1 MGVFKTADKAQTG
14 ASDPILTRLVE
25 EDKVPWYRKP
35 NLRMLYFLLFPTCM
49 GIELTSGFDSQLI
62 NALQIV
68 PSWISYFDD
77 PQGPIKG
84 IIAASY
90 SLGAILSLPF
100 IGMINDKF
108 GRRWSIFGGSVIMVI
123 GALIQG
129 LSVHVAQY
137 IIARLILGFGIP
149 TCIVSASSLIG
160 ELSYPKE
167 RPVLTSLF
175 NVSYFVGQLL
185 AAGIT
190 FGTNNIMNNYGWR
203 IPSWLQMVPS
213 LVQITFIFFVPE
225 SPRWLITQERHEEA
239 YDILAKYHGEGNRES
254 EFVKAEFAQLQATI
268 GIELEH
274 SKKSMKDLIRTSG
287 NRRRLLISTMLG
299 LFTQWSGN
307 TLISYY
313 LGDILEAIGQT
324 DSVFKQKINVAIAA
338 WSLVNGTIISLLVKR
353 FRRRV
358 MYLTCTCAL
367 ILVYIGWTISMKYAI
382 DGKNSGTLNSAAGG
396 AVLFFIFAYSPCYN
410 IGYNALT
417 YTYMVEIWPYAERSR
432 GIAYFQLW
440 GRLASFFTTFVN
452 PIGLQNSGW
461 RYLISYVV
469 FLAYEICFVYFFFP
483 ETFGRTLEEL
493 AFLFEDK
500 ALADEAVHA
509 VEKAVALNDEKGKGE
524 NVLIVGEVHNEGSS
538 SADAQEMA
546 RHQVFHG
553 TLIHSLSPDRLE
565 VIENGLI
572 IVSPQGIISS
582 LEKSVSKESVQQHL
596 STRGFSEAQ
605 YEAHFLERGQFLVPG
620 FVDTHNHAPQWAQ
633 RGLGQSMHILDWL
646 DKVTFPNEARF
657 RDPEYAR
664 RIYASCVD
672 GFLQQGITTASYYGS
687 MHTEAT
693 KILADLCLEKG
704 QRAFVGK
711 CNMNRNAPDY
721 YRDATVESSLT
732 DTRDCIAH
740 MRRIDPEGKLVKHV
754 ITPRFAITCEDALL
768 AGLGEI
774 ARSNPGLPIQTH
786 FNEAEQEMLFTKT
799 LFPKFDNEVDLYD
812 HFGLLT
818 RRSILAHCCFM
829 SEYELGRLKD
839 LDCGVAHCP
848 ISNMTVGGGFMA
860 APVREFLQRDIKV
873 GLGTD
878 SGGGFSSSILDAMR
892 QALVA
897 SNAREAMS
905 QGREKGLSINE
916 VFYLAT
922 LGGARVCCLDKKIG
936 NFTGGKEFDALLID
950 STSSKPGIMTM
961 IEEQDTIQ
969 TVFDKFIMTGDDRN
983 ISKVFV
989 RGRLVKS

>member
-1 MGVFKTADKAQTG
+1 MVAFTSAEKAQTG
-14 ASDPILTRLVE
+14 TADPILTRLAD
-25 EDKVPWYRKP
+25 EDKVPWYQKP
-35 NLRMLYFLLFPTCM
+35 NLRLLYLLLFPTCM

-68 PSWISYFDD
+68 PSWIDYFDD
-77 PQGPIKG
+77 PEGPIKG

-100 IGMINDKF
+100 IGIVNDKF

-129 LSVHVAQY
+129 LSINVGQY
-137 IIARLILGFGIP
+137 IVARLILGFGIP

-190 FGTNNIMNNYGWR
+190 FGTNNIMSNYAWR

-213 LVQITFIFFVPE
+213 LIQLTFIFFVPE
-225 SPRWLITQERHEEA
+225 SPRWLITKERHEEA
-239 YDILAKYHGEGNRES
+239 YDILAKYHAEGDRES
-254 EFVKAEFAQLQATI
+254 PFVKAEFAQLQTTI
-268 GIELEH
+268 NIELEH
-274 SKKSMKDLIRTSG
+274 SKKSMVDLVRTSG

-307 TLISYY
+307 TLRI
-313 LGDILEAIGQT
+313 IC
-324 DSVFKQKINVAIAA
+324 DSPDMKIAA
-338 WSLVNGTIISLLVKR
+338 TSLVSGTIASLLVKR

-358 MYLTCTCAL
+358 MYLACTCSLL
-367 ILVYIGWTISMKYAI
+367 IVYISWTISMKYAI
-382 DGKNSGTLNSAAGG
+382 DGKNSGELNSAAGG
-396 AVLFFIFAYSPCYN
+396 AVLFFIFIYSPCYN

-440 GRLASFFTTFVN
+440 GRLAGFFTTFVN
-452 PIGLQNSGW
+452 PIGLQNAGW

-469 FLAYEICFVYFFFP
+469 FLAYEIVFVYFVFP

-493 AFLFEDK
+493 TFLFEDK

-509 VEKAVALNDEKGKGE
+509 VEKAVGLN
-524 NVLIVGEVHNEGSS
+524 
-538 SADAQEMA
+538 AMA
-546 RHQVFHG
+546 RHLVFHG
-553 TLIHSLSPDRLE
+553 TIIHCLGLQELE
-565 VIENGLI
+565 IIEDGLVIVKPG
-572 IVSPQGIISS
+572 GTISS
-582 LEKSVSKESVQQHL
+582 LVKSIERASVLSHL
-596 STRGFSEAQ
+596 STVGLSEDQ
-605 YEAHFLERGQFLVPG
+605 CDVRFLERGQFLIPG

-633 RGLGQSMHILDWL
+633 RGIGQGMHILDWL
-646 DKVTFPNEARF
+646 EKHTFPNEARF
-657 RDPEYAR
+657 SDPEYAR
-664 RIYASCVD
+664 RVYASCVD

-687 MHTEAT
+687 IHPEAT
-693 KILADLCLEKG
+693 NILADLCLEKG

-711 CNMNRNAPDY
+711 CNMNRDAPGY
-721 YRDATVESSLT
+721 YRDATVESSLSET
-732 DTRDCIAH
+732 QQCLAHTRK
-740 MRRIDPEGKLVKHV
+740 IDPEGKLIKYV
-754 ITPRFAITCEDALL
+754 ITPRFAITCEDDLL

-774 ARSNPGLPIQTH
+774 AKSNPDLPVQTH
-786 FNEAEQEMLFTKT
+786 FNEAEQEMSYTKK
-799 LFPKFDNEVDLYD
+799 LFPTFENEVDLYD

-818 RRSILAHCCFM
+818 ERSILAHCCYM
-829 SEYELGRLKD
+829 SEYELKRFKELK
-839 LDCGVAHCP
+839 CGVAHCP

-860 APVREFLQRDIKV
+860 APVREFLRRDIKV

-878 SGGGFSSSILDAMR
+878 SGGGFSSSMLDAMR

-897 SNAREAMS
+897 SNAREVMS
-905 QGREKGLSINE
+905 QGQDKGLLIPE

-922 LGGARVCCLDKKIG
+922 LGGARVCCLDEKIG
-936 NFTGGKEFDALLID
+936 NFAVGKEFDALLIH
-950 STSSKPGIMTM
+950 SKSSAPGIMTM
-961 IEEQDTIQ
+961 VEDYDSIDLI
-969 TVFDKFIMTGDDRN
+969 FDKFIMTGDDRN
-983 ISKVFV
+983 IRNVFV
-989 RGRLVKS
+989 RGRQVK